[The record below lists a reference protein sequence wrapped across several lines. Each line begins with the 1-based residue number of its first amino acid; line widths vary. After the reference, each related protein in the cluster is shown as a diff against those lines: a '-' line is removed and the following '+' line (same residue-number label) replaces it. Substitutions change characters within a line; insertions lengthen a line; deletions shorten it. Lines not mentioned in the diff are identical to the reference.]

1 MAKIF
6 MIGFQ
11 FKGVSYASNVFCQ
24 ERQNNAIYHLKMAN
38 QFPHLFKGTL
48 ILERKN
54 AEFLINSPSNFDN
67 SELLPVLVD
76 ALKKQEVSEP

>member
-1 MAKIF
+1 

-24 ERQNNAIYHLKMAN
+24 ERQNTAVYHLKMVN
-38 QFPHLFKGTL
+38 QFPNLFSGTL

-54 AEFLINSPSNFDN
+54 DEFLINSPSTFDN
-67 SELLPVLVD
+67 KELIPILVD
-76 ALKKQEVSEP
+76 ALKKQEVSEL